1 MKAIRNSNTNATRK
15 ELWAKLKPKT
25 SFCLIIFFLII
36 VTYTDSLF
44 TILLFIKTIRNS
56 NTNATRKELQLN
68 LDYVLLLHATPGR
81 LLQLLQLGR

>member
-1 MKAIRNSNTNATRK
+1 M
-15 ELWAKLKPKT
+15 AKLKPKT

-56 NTNATRKELQLN
+56 NTNATRKSNTINATRKELQLN
-68 LDYVLLLHATPGR
+68 LDYVLLLLHATPGR